1 MTSANSG
8 DSPGAPSAAKM
19 NADEGKLLGIVR
31 ELMQADIKFD
41 PNDRESVH
49 KVVEAIF
56 AARSRKGH
64 VEAER
69 AAPTTSREPAAET
82 SPRSITRSEE
92 GRISGNKGVKIEN
105 SLKAKPVA
113 DKFRTETLVGQLK
126 QDQNR
131 GHNKCE
137 VQSKQVR
144 VMLLRNLASQADALR
159 EDVNTLNYMLEL
171 ARSFDAGQA
180 MGTGAEAKAGP
191 ATSAKGN
198 CHRVLDQLATT
209 RKVVD
214 QRRESSKQKQWGGSS
229 PLLAA
234 QQSRGH
240 VQAPIPAEM
249 RGGPLE
255 PERHCRGK
263 ASATA
268 NHASEAEKLV
278 RIPIRTNVASLQRSL
293 SGAAAIKEA
302 RLATRRYSRGKVQ
315 RSQQGTSGVKIQK
328 QSNKG
333 IRRIPNTNIVAS
345 DLDKALRVP
354 TYSLGQTRKPGQ
366 NALMPGVNDTRR
378 TAPYTVF
385 PQYPPGYKSTIPVSM
400 NPGTLGTMNQVPQVV
415 TQTQLPVSQ
424 HHQVQAALQQRLTG
438 LGAHH
443 PGGQGIPQGTQA
455 LQHVM
460 ETPRHQYQHPLQ
472 MHALQMQQHMHQQR
486 SQQLQQ
492 HLQQQR
498 SQQMQQQMQQQ
509 RSQQM
514 QQQMQQQRSQQMQQQ
529 MQQQQQQTLTYET
542 LINMVESAVRS
553 QMEKKPS

>member
-137 VQSKQVR
+137 VQSKQV
-144 VMLLRNLASQADALR
+144 LRNLASQADALR

-234 QQSRGH
+234 QQPRGH

-302 RLATRRYSRGKVQ
+302 RSATRRYSRGKVQ

-333 IRRIPNTNIVAS
+333 IRSHVNTNIVAS
-345 DLDKALRVP
+345 DLDKALLVP
-354 TYSLGQTRKPGQ
+354 TYSVGQTRKPGQ

-385 PQYPPGYKSTIPVSM
+385 PQFPPGYKSTIPVSM
-400 NPGTLGTMNQVPQVV
+400 NPGTLGTMNQVPQLV

-472 MHALQMQQHMHQQR
+472 MHALQMQQHM
-486 SQQLQQ
+486 
-492 HLQQQR
+492 QQQMQQQG

-514 QQQMQQQRSQQMQQQ
+514 QQQMQVQRSQLGLQLG
-529 MQQQQQQTLTYET
+529 QQQQQTLTYET

>member
-514 QQQMQQQRSQQMQQQ
+514 QQQMQQQ
-529 MQQQQQQTLTYET
+529 QQQTLTYET

>member
-1 MTSANSG
+1 MKEWERLRLWTRLVTSANSG

-92 GRISGNKGVKIEN
+92 GRISGNKGVKMEN

-137 VQSKQVR
+137 VQSKQV
-144 VMLLRNLASQADALR
+144 LRNLASQADALR

-234 QQSRGH
+234 QQPRGH

-345 DLDKALRVP
+345 DLDRALLVP

-366 NALMPGVNDTRR
+366 NAVMPGVNDTRR

-385 PQYPPGYKSTIPVSM
+385 PQFPPGYKSTIPVSM
-400 NPGTLGTMNQVPQVV
+400 NPGTLGTMNQVPQLV

-472 MHALQMQQHMHQQR
+472 MHALQMQQHM
-486 SQQLQQ
+486 
-492 HLQQQR
+492 QQQR
-498 SQQMQQQMQQQ
+498 SQQMQQQMQVQ
-509 RSQQM
+509 RSQLGLQLG
-514 QQQMQQQRSQQMQQQ
+514 
-529 MQQQQQQTLTYET
+529 QQQQQTLTYET

>member
-1 MTSANSG
+1 MKEWERLRLWTRLVTSANSG

-137 VQSKQVR
+137 VQSKQV
-144 VMLLRNLASQADALR
+144 LRNLASQADALR

-234 QQSRGH
+234 QQPRGH

-345 DLDKALRVP
+345 DLDKALLVP

-366 NALMPGVNDTRR
+366 NAVMPGVNDTRR

-385 PQYPPGYKSTIPVSM
+385 PQFPPGYKSTIPVSM
-400 NPGTLGTMNQVPQVV
+400 NPGTLGTMNQVPQLV

-472 MHALQMQQHMHQQR
+472 MHALQMQQHM
-486 SQQLQQ
+486 
-492 HLQQQR
+492 
-498 SQQMQQQMQQQ
+498 QQQMQQQ

-514 QQQMQQQRSQQMQQQ
+514 QQQRSQLGLQLG
-529 MQQQQQQTLTYET
+529 QQQQQTLTYET

>member
-1 MTSANSG
+1 MKEWERLRLWTRLVTSANSG

-41 PNDRESVH
+41 PNDRESVY

-137 VQSKQVR
+137 VQSKQV
-144 VMLLRNLASQADALR
+144 LRNLASQADALR

-234 QQSRGH
+234 QQPRGH

-333 IRRIPNTNIVAS
+333 IRSHVNTNIVAS
-345 DLDKALRVP
+345 DLDKALLVP
-354 TYSLGQTRKPGQ
+354 TYSVGQTRKPGQ

-385 PQYPPGYKSTIPVSM
+385 PQFPPGYKSTIPVSM
-400 NPGTLGTMNQVPQVV
+400 NPGTLGTMNQVPQLV

-472 MHALQMQQHMHQQR
+472 MHALQMQQHM
-486 SQQLQQ
+486 
-492 HLQQQR
+492 
-498 SQQMQQQMQQQ
+498 QQQMQQQ

-514 QQQMQQQRSQQMQQQ
+514 QQQRSQLGLQLG
-529 MQQQQQQTLTYET
+529 QQQQQTLTYET

>member
-1 MTSANSG
+1 MKEWERLRLWTRLVTSANSG

-69 AAPTTSREPAAET
+69 AAPTTIREPAAET

-92 GRISGNKGVKIEN
+92 GRISGNKGIKIEN

-126 QDQNR
+126 QNQKR

-144 VMLLRNLASQADALR
+144 VKLLRNLASQADVLR

-171 ARSFDAGQA
+171 ARSFDPGQA
-180 MGTGAEAKAGP
+180 MGTDAEAKAGP

-198 CHRVLDQLATT
+198 CHRVLDQ
-209 RKVVD
+209 
-214 QRRESSKQKQWGGSS
+214 RRESNKQKQWGGSS

-234 QQSRGH
+234 QQPRGH

-333 IRRIPNTNIVAS
+333 IRSHVNTNIVAS
-345 DLDKALRVP
+345 DLDKALLVP
-354 TYSLGQTRKPGQ
+354 TYSVGQTRKPGQ

-385 PQYPPGYKSTIPVSM
+385 PQFPPGYKSTIPVSM
-400 NPGTLGTMNQVPQVV
+400 NPGTLGTMNQVPQLV

-472 MHALQMQQHMHQQR
+472 MHALQMQQHM
-486 SQQLQQ
+486 
-492 HLQQQR
+492 QQQR
-498 SQQMQQQMQQQ
+498 SQQMQQQMQVQ
-509 RSQQM
+509 RSQLGLQLG
-514 QQQMQQQRSQQMQQQ
+514 
-529 MQQQQQQTLTYET
+529 QQQQQTLTYET

>member
-137 VQSKQVR
+137 VQSKQV
-144 VMLLRNLASQADALR
+144 LRNLASQADALR

-234 QQSRGH
+234 QQPRGH

-302 RLATRRYSRGKVQ
+302 RSATRRYSRGKVQ

-328 QSNKG
+328 QLNKG
-333 IRRIPNTNIVAS
+333 IRSHVNTNIVAS
-345 DLDKALRVP
+345 DLDKALLVP
-354 TYSLGQTRKPGQ
+354 TYSVGQTRKPGQ

-385 PQYPPGYKSTIPVSM
+385 PQFPPGYKSTIPVSM
-400 NPGTLGTMNQVPQVV
+400 NPGTLGTMNQVPQLV

-472 MHALQMQQHMHQQR
+472 MHALQMQQHMQQ
-486 SQQLQQ
+486 QM
-492 HLQQQR
+492 QQQR
-498 SQQMQQQMQQQ
+498 SQQMQQQ

-514 QQQMQQQRSQQMQQQ
+514 QQQMQVQRSQLGLQLG
-529 MQQQQQQTLTYET
+529 QQQQQTLTYET

-553 QMEKKPS
+553 QIEKKSS

>member
-92 GRISGNKGVKIEN
+92 GRISGNKGVKMEN

-137 VQSKQVR
+137 VQSKQV
-144 VMLLRNLASQADALR
+144 LRNLASQADALR

-234 QQSRGH
+234 QQPRGH

-302 RLATRRYSRGKVQ
+302 RSATRRYSRGKVQ
-315 RSQQGTSGVKIQK
+315 RSQQDTSGVKIQK
-328 QSNKG
+328 QLNKG
-333 IRRIPNTNIVAS
+333 IRSHVNTNIVAS
-345 DLDKALRVP
+345 DLDKALLVP
-354 TYSLGQTRKPGQ
+354 TYSVGQTRKPGQ

-385 PQYPPGYKSTIPVSM
+385 PQFPPGYKSTIPVSM
-400 NPGTLGTMNQVPQVV
+400 NPGTLGTMNQVPQLV

-472 MHALQMQQHMHQQR
+472 MHALQMQQHM
-486 SQQLQQ
+486 
-492 HLQQQR
+492 QQQMQQQG

-514 QQQMQQQRSQQMQQQ
+514 QQQMQVQRSQLGLQLG
-529 MQQQQQQTLTYET
+529 QQQQQTLTYET

>member
-1 MTSANSG
+1 MKEWERLRLWTRLVTSANSG

-92 GRISGNKGVKIEN
+92 GRISGNKGVKMEN

-137 VQSKQVR
+137 VQSKQV
-144 VMLLRNLASQADALR
+144 LRNLASKADALR

-198 CHRVLDQLATT
+198 CHRVLDQ
-209 RKVVD
+209 
-214 QRRESSKQKQWGGSS
+214 RRESNKQKQWGGSS

-234 QQSRGH
+234 QQPRGH

-345 DLDKALRVP
+345 DLDKALLVP

-366 NALMPGVNDTRR
+366 NAVMPGVNDTRR

-385 PQYPPGYKSTIPVSM
+385 PQFPPGYKSTIPVSM
-400 NPGTLGTMNQVPQVV
+400 NPGTLGTMNQVPQLV

-472 MHALQMQQHMHQQR
+472 MHALQMQQHM
-486 SQQLQQ
+486 
-492 HLQQQR
+492 QQQR
-498 SQQMQQQMQQQ
+498 SQQMQQQMQVQ
-509 RSQQM
+509 RLQLGLQLG
-514 QQQMQQQRSQQMQQQ
+514 
-529 MQQQQQQTLTYET
+529 QQQQQTLTYET

>member
-1 MTSANSG
+1 MKEWERLRLWTRLVTSANSG

-92 GRISGNKGVKIEN
+92 GRISGNKGVKMEN

-137 VQSKQVR
+137 VQSKQV
-144 VMLLRNLASQADALR
+144 LRNLASQADALR

-198 CHRVLDQLATT
+198 CHRVLDQ
-209 RKVVD
+209 
-214 QRRESSKQKQWGGSS
+214 RRESNKQKQWGGSS

-234 QQSRGH
+234 QQPRGH

-345 DLDKALRVP
+345 DLDKALLVP

-366 NALMPGVNDTRR
+366 NAVMPGVNDTRR

-385 PQYPPGYKSTIPVSM
+385 PQFPPGYKSTIPVSM
-400 NPGTLGTMNQVPQVV
+400 NPGTLGTMNQVPQLV

-472 MHALQMQQHMHQQR
+472 MHALQMQQHM
-486 SQQLQQ
+486 
-492 HLQQQR
+492 QQQR
-498 SQQMQQQMQQQ
+498 SQQMQQQMQVQ
-509 RSQQM
+509 RSQLGLQLG
-514 QQQMQQQRSQQMQQQ
+514 
-529 MQQQQQQTLTYET
+529 QQQQQTLIYET
-542 LINMVESAVRS
+542 SIKMVESAVRS
-553 QMEKKPS
+553 QIERSPAEKPARGGFQHVQ

>member
-1 MTSANSG
+1 MKEWERLRLWTRLVTSANSG

-41 PNDRESVH
+41 PNDRESVY

-92 GRISGNKGVKIEN
+92 GRISGNKGVKMEN

-137 VQSKQVR
+137 VQSKQV
-144 VMLLRNLASQADALR
+144 LRNLASQADALR

-198 CHRVLDQLATT
+198 CHRVLDQ
-209 RKVVD
+209 
-214 QRRESSKQKQWGGSS
+214 RRESNKQKQWGGSS

-234 QQSRGH
+234 QQPRGH

-345 DLDKALRVP
+345 DLDKALLVP

-366 NALMPGVNDTRR
+366 NAVMPGVNDTRR

-385 PQYPPGYKSTIPVSM
+385 PQFPPGYKSTIPVSM
-400 NPGTLGTMNQVPQVV
+400 NPGTLGTMNQVPQLV

-472 MHALQMQQHMHQQR
+472 MHALQMQQHM
-486 SQQLQQ
+486 
-492 HLQQQR
+492 QQQR
-498 SQQMQQQMQQQ
+498 SQQMQQQMQVQ
-509 RSQQM
+509 RSQLGLQLG
-514 QQQMQQQRSQQMQQQ
+514 
-529 MQQQQQQTLTYET
+529 QQQQQTLTYET